1 MLEFIMLTISFTVAI
16 LLASGIALYLIM
28 QPKVMEW
35 YMKKVMKMAND
46 MQEIFEEE
54 LTKDL

>member
-1 MLEFIMLTISFTVAI
+1 MLVFIMLTISFTVAI
-16 LLASGIALYLIM
+16 LLASGIALYLMM

-35 YMKKVMKMAND
+35 YMKKVMKMTND